1 MSAGRG
7 IVLACPIFT
16 SGKRLRRRICLLVF
30 FVFIRDI
37 RGSRTSGQGGIWA
50 ALERGGVWEW
60 FVPSVEE
67 FGSSRRLTLQ
77 GTSTLP
83 RGACSG
89 DSMSAGRGIVLACPI
104 FTSGKRLRRR
114 ICLLV
119 FFVFIRDIRGSRTS
133 RQGGIWAALER
144 GGVCEWFVPSVE
156 EFGSCGTITL
166 QGFSFGSVAEIL
178 DGSTEDQE
186 DSS

>member
-1 MSAGRG
+1 M
-7 IVLACPIFT
+7 
-16 SGKRLRRRICLLVF
+16 
-30 FVFIRDI
+30 
-37 RGSRTSGQGGIWA
+37 
-50 ALERGGVWEW
+50 
-60 FVPSVEE
+60 PSVEE
-67 FGSSRRLTLQ
+67 FGSIRRLTLQ

-89 DSMSAGRGIVLACPI
+89 DSMSAERGIVLACPI

-144 GGVCEWFVPSVE
+144 GGVCEWVVYSEE
-156 EFGSCGTITL
+156 EFGSCGTMT
-166 QGFSFGSVAEIL
+166 QGGSLGSAPKVLDDDAGEEEHGGEVGFGFGDGYDEATTTFEAAVYQSISYEAVA
-178 DGSTEDQE
+178 
-186 DSS
+186 